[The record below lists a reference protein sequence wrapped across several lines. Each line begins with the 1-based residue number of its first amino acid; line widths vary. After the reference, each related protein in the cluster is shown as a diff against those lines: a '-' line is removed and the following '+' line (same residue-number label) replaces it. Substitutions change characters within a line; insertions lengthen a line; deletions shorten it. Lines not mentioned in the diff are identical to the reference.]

1 MAATTKGL
9 NKMTTRFVLHRSLAA
24 LLLAG
29 LLAGCSEGPAAPS
42 GEDTLA
48 VPEVSIVELQP
59 APLAVIR
66 DLPGRIAPTRIAE
79 VRARV
84 SGIVVNRN
92 FEQGSDV
99 KAESSMPGL
108 SKSMSMPRKPPSE
121 KRLRC

>member
-9 NKMTTRFVLHRSLAA
+9 GKMTTRLTLHRSLAA

-48 VPEVSIVELQP
+48 IPEVSIVELQP

-84 SGIVVNRN
+84 FSTN
-92 FEQGSDV
+92 
-99 KAESSMPGL
+99 SMPGP
-108 SKSMSMPRKPPSE
+108 SKSMSKPRRPPFA
-121 KRLRC
+121 RRPRY

>member
-1 MAATTKGL
+1 
-9 NKMTTRFVLHRSLAA
+9 MTARFVLQNSVIA
-24 LLLAG
+24 LLFAS

-42 GEDTLA
+42 GEDSPT

-66 DLPGRIAPTRIAE
+66 ELPGRIAPTRIAE

-92 FEQGSDV
+92 FDQGSDV
-99 KAESSMPGL
+99 KAGTFFTNSMPDP
-108 SKSMSMPRKPPSE
+108 SKSTSMPRKPPFE
-121 KRLRC
+121 KRPRS